1 MHRNLNVPINRR
13 EGERLVYQG
22 SSKFRLLQV
31 HYDVWTDILS
41 ALKGE
46 GSFVLTSEI
55 LFSE

>member
-31 HYDVWTDILS
+31 HYDVWNNHLIILIRPTQ
-41 ALKGE
+41 E
-46 GSFVLTSEI
+46 WIEW
-55 LFSE
+55 